1 MLSVQD
7 GQRARFRLAKETLG
21 RLSMWNFLKTY
32 GVDLAIVVVAL
43 TALMP
48 EPAWAGAAIV
58 LPGPAAGGLAG
69 AAIIG
74 ALVIAKLW
82 RRK

>member
-1 MLSVQD
+1 
-7 GQRARFRLAKETLG
+7 
-21 RLSMWNFLKTY
+21 MWKILKSR
-32 GVDLAIVVVAL
+32 GVDLAITAIAL

-48 EPAWAGAAIV
+48 EPAWALTEVPA
-58 LPGPAAGGLAG
+58 PAAGILAG

-74 ALVIAKLW
+74 AIVIAKWW